1 MQLSA
6 MLKGL
11 AVGAAAGTV
20 GYLLTASSDREKSRL
35 KRKTIRAARAIGAV
49 MDTVADMMH

>member
-6 MLKGL
+6 IMKGF

-20 GYLLTASSDREKSRL
+20 GYLPTASSAGEKHRL
-35 KRKTIRAARAIGAV
+35 KRKTVRAARAIGAV
-49 MDTVADMMH
+49 MDTVADMIH

>member
-1 MQLSA
+1 MQFSA

-20 GYLLTASSDREKSRL
+20 GYLLTASSDREKNRL

>member
-11 AVGAAAGTV
+11 ALGAAAGTV
-20 GYLLTASSDREKSRL
+20 GYLFTASSDREKSRL
-35 KRKTIRAARAIGAV
+35 KRKTVRAAKAIGAV
-49 MDTVADMMH
+49 MDTVADMIG